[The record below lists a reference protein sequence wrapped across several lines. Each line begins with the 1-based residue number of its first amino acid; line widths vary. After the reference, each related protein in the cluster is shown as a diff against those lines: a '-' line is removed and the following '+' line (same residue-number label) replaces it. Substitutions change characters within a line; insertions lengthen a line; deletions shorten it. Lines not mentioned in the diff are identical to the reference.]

1 MNKNI
6 FAKFLLIFALV
17 TTTVFALEKETL
29 KSDMT
34 NKMNQVVKILD
45 NKELNIET
53 KNNEII
59 KVMDEVFDYSLM
71 SKIALGRNI
80 KKIKDMAQF
89 NEFSKAFENSLKKS
103 YSDKLHLYDNQKL
116 EIGDLAPYKNGRL
129 QLQTK
134 LIGEKETYEIN
145 YNFYEDKK
153 TSQWLIYDV
162 ELIGVS
168 IIQTYI
174 KQFDGVLANNDIN
187 YLISELNK

>member
-6 FAKFLLIFALV
+6 FGKILLILALV
-17 TTTVFALEKETL
+17 TTTTFALDKETL

-34 NKMNQVVKILD
+34 NKMNQVVTILD
-45 NKELNIET
+45 NKDLNLET
-53 KNNEII
+53 KNIEII

-80 KKIKDMAQF
+80 KKIKDMTQF

-129 QLQTK
+129 QLKTK
-134 LIGEKETYEIN
+134 VVGEKETYEIN
-145 YNFYEDKK
+145 YNFYENKK
-153 TSQWLIYDV
+153 NSQWYIYDV

-168 IIQTYI
+168 ILQTYI

>member
-6 FAKFLLIFALV
+6 FTKILLVLAFV
-17 TTTVFALEKETL
+17 TTTLFALEKDSI

-34 NKMNQVVKILD
+34 SKMNQVLTILE
-45 NKELNIET
+45 NKDLNLEA
-53 KNNEII
+53 KNVEII
-59 KVMDEVFDYSLM
+59 KVMDEVFDYNLM
-71 SKIALGRNI
+71 SKIALGKNL
-80 KKIKDMAQF
+80 KQLKDASQF

-116 EIGDLAPYKNGRL
+116 EITDLVPYKNGRL

-134 LIGEKETYEIN
+134 IVGEKETYEIN

-153 TSQWLIYDV
+153 TSQWFIYDV

-168 IIQTYI
+168 ILQTYR

-187 YLISELNK
+187 YLISELQK